1 MGTALN
7 ALQVLVKIGYVG
19 SATGFDVGAAL
30 GLLEVIP
37 PVPLVAAR
45 LPAVALTGFL
55 SGLTLRDLLAVA
67 SDVVWARLAGKY
79 PKPWASS
86 ARSCLSCS
94 LLVTMRHPD
103 LSDAPAAEPSARR
116 RSCSR
121 RLV

>member
-30 GLLEVIP
+30 RLLEVIP

-67 SDVVWARLAGKY
+67 SDVVWGQTRWEVPQALGEFSTQLLVLLAASHY
-79 PKPWASS
+79 ASS
-86 ARSCLSCS
+86 
-94 LLVTMRHPD
+94 
-103 LSDAPAAEPSARR
+103 
-116 RSCSR
+116 
-121 RLV
+121 